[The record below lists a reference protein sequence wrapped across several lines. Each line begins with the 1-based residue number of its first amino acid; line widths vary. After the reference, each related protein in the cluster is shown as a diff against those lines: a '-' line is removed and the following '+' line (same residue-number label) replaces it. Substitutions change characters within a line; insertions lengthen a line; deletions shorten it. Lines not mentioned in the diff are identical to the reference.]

1 MQVANQDL
9 PIHCVVDSVCT
20 QSNVE
25 LSASS
30 LDFEDVYVNQTACRE
45 ITLTNTSAL
54 PQKVA
59 FVRLKKEVKIA
70 PNDGFAVLLPNE
82 SVTFDVTFTAFAAV
96 AYDFNITVMTSMNDA
111 YVVRARANG
120 IESPIELSHAVMQLR
135 STCDGHRVLESTM
148 VKNITSKK
156 QIVEISAPDPRFSW
170 IKVSPTICELA
181 PGASQRLEFEFN
193 PPVGLLSL
201 DPLEWHKGLMFPLKP
216 KAPVIVEAPPSAG
229 VVTDTPKAGKVPAPA
244 AKAKGGKDAKAVEPE
259 PVPVPVET
267 KPEHDLSPKPTPF
280 THWHEENG
288 WAFAHGVYGSMQ
300 WALPENVFRC
310 RHPADVDDANATL
323 DSQEQ
328 KLEPA
333 PLGYMGDWSLPI
345 FIKPKG
351 FESVAVSGI
360 STKPLYLNIQS
371 VVVPPQYILDVT
383 SLDFG
388 QISIGTRLVR
398 TVKLRNLTDELARI
412 TATGLNA
419 VGPFTILNAIREV
432 PRGEWIQ
439 VVIECFPRVPG
450 LITEAIEFKQNE
462 GGHVIRLPLRV
473 QGVNPTV
480 ELSGLEENPIV
491 GKLLDLGN
499 VVIADSATKKF
510 TITNTSAFPVPISI
524 QRSTGKGLPPRR
536 EFEATERNLS
546 GFPLFMLR
554 PEAAVI
560 PSGSKV
566 DIEVIYQPDKY
577 RSLPNREDIDI
588 NIGDGDNDLAIK
600 VHLCGRA
607 LGRQAFVAPATPRDE
622 PFVLQDLGMV
632 PAEDGLLVQAKAV
645 LREQARRVAEEL
657 GVGVLP
663 DRPIILEFPD
673 LYRDDLTA
681 AELASVEAMQK
692 EAAALLGPA
701 AANTGTNIIQV
712 KKVLVSA
719 ARINDARG
727 AAASAMSFEV
737 QLTQETRDSGMF
749 SLSANAKGSIVVGT
763 DTSVAIG
770 CVLPRPKGLGGLQ
783 VGSWQLY
790 RAEVVLRGGWRPEG
804 DSETCTVPI
813 LLRAFVRL

>member
-1 MQVANQDL
+1 MNQDL
-9 PIHCVVDSVCT
+9 PIHCVLDSVVT

-25 LSASS
+25 LSTSF
-30 LDFEDVYVNQTACRE
+30 LDFEDVYVNQTACKE
-45 ITLTNTSAL
+45 VTLTNTSAL

-59 FVRLKKEVKIA
+59 FVRLKKEVKVA

-82 SVTFDVTFTAFAAV
+82 SVVFDVTFTAFAAV
-96 AYDFNITVMTSMNDA
+96 KYEFGITVMTSMNDT
-111 YVVRARANG
+111 YVINAQANG
-120 IESPIELSHAVMQLR
+120 VEAPIELSNAVMLLR
-135 STCDGHRVLESTM
+135 TTCDGHRVLESTV
-148 VKNITSKK
+148 VKNTTSKK

-181 PGASQRLEFEFN
+181 PGSSQRLEFEFN
-193 PPVGLLSL
+193 PPVGLLGL
-201 DPLEWHKGLMFPLKP
+201 DPLEWHKGLMFPAKP
-216 KAPVIVEAPPSAG
+216 KVAVIEAPP
-229 VVTDTPKAGKVPAPA
+229 VA
-244 AKAKGGKDAKAVEPE
+244 AEPAKGGKAAPAAAKGKGGKDVKATEPE
-259 PVPVPVET
+259 PVAAPAPVDT
-267 KPEHDLSPKPTPF
+267 KPELDLTPKPTPF
-280 THWHEENG
+280 TQWREENG
-288 WAFAHGVYGSMQ
+288 WTYANGLYGSIQ
-300 WALPENVFRC
+300 WALPENVFKVRYPEPE
-310 RHPADVDDANATL
+310 RPEVEDSSAAENQDAK
-323 DSQEQ
+323 QE
-328 KLEPA
+328 P
-333 PLGYMGDWSLPI
+333 PPSGYIGNWSLPI

-351 FESVAVSGI
+351 FESVAASGI
-360 STKPLYLNIQS
+360 STKPLYVNLQS

-383 SLDFG
+383 SIDFG

-398 TVKLRNLTDELARI
+398 TVKLRNLTDEIAKL

-439 VVIECFPRVPG
+439 VVIECLPKIPG
-450 LITEAIEFKQNE
+450 LVTEAIEFKQPD

-480 ELSGLEENPIV
+480 ELSGLEENAVV
-491 GKLLDLGN
+491 GKLLDFGN
-499 VVIADSATKKF
+499 VVIADTAAKKF

-536 EFEATERNLS
+536 ELEATERNLA
-546 GFPLFMLR
+546 GLPLFMFR

-560 PSGSKV
+560 SPGSKV

-600 VHLCGRA
+600 VHVCGRSQ
-607 LGRQAFVAPATPRDE
+607 GRQAFVLPSLPRDE
-622 PFVLQDLGMV
+622 PFVVQDFGMV
-632 PAEDGLLVQAKAV
+632 PAEDALQAQAKAG
-645 LREQARRVAEEL
+645 LREQSKQLAEDL

-681 AELASVEAMQK
+681 AEQASIEAMQK

-701 AANTGTNIIQV
+701 AANTGANIIQV
-712 KKVLVSA
+712 KKIVVCG
-719 ARINDARG
+719 ARINDSRG
-727 AAASAMSFEV
+727 TAPAAMSFEV
-737 QLTQETRDSGMF
+737 QLTQEAKDSGLF
-749 SLSANAKGSIVVGT
+749 SLSASAKGNVAVGA
-763 DTSVAIG
+763 DTTVAIG
-770 CVLPRPKGLGGLQ
+770 CILPRPKGLGGLQ
-783 VGSWQLY
+783 VGSWQTY
-790 RAEVVLRGGWRPEG
+790 RAEAVLRGGWKPDKEPEA
-804 DSETCTVPI
+804 CTVPI

>member
-1 MQVANQDL
+1 
-9 PIHCVVDSVCT
+9 
-20 QSNVE
+20 VE
-25 LSASS
+25 LSTMS
-30 LDFEDVYVNQTACRE
+30 LDFEDVYVNQTACKE
-45 ITLTNTSAL
+45 VTLTNTSIL

-70 PNDGFAVLLPNE
+70 PNEGFAVLLPNE
-82 SVTFDVTFTAFAAV
+82 SVTFDVTFTALAAV
-96 AYDFNITVMTSMNDA
+96 AYDFSITVMTSMNDT
-111 YVVRARANG
+111 YVINARANG
-120 IESPIELSHAVMQLR
+120 VESPIELSHAVMQLR
-135 STCDGHRVLESTM
+135 TTCDGHRVLESTI
-148 VKNITSKK
+148 VKNTTSKK

-216 KAPVIVEAPPSAG
+216 KAPVVIEAPPP
-229 VVTDTPKAGKVPAPA
+229 VVAENPKGGKAPAPA
-244 AKAKGGKDAKAVEPE
+244 AKSKGGKDAKAAEPE
-259 PVPVPVET
+259 PAPVPVEA
-267 KPEHDLSPKPTPF
+267 KPEQDLSPKPTPF

-300 WALPENVFRC
+300 WALPENAFKSRY
-310 RHPADVDDANATL
+310 PADANDANAE
-323 DSQEQ
+323 EQ
-328 KLEPA
+328 KLEA
-333 PLGYMGDWSLPI
+333 PPSGYMGSWTLPI

-360 STKPLYLNIQS
+360 STKPLYVNIQS

-398 TVKLRNLTDELARI
+398 TVKLRNLTDEVAKI

-419 VGPFTILNAIREV
+419 VGPFTILNAVREV

-439 VVIECFPRVPG
+439 VVIECLPKIPG
-450 LITEAIEFKQNE
+450 LVTEAIEFKQNE

-491 GKLLDLGN
+491 GKLLDFGN
-499 VVIADSATKKF
+499 VVIADAATKKF

-536 EFEATERNLS
+536 EFEATERNLA
-546 GFPLFMLR
+546 GLPLFMLR

-566 DIEVIYQPDKY
+566 DIEVIYQPDKF

-607 LGRQAFVAPATPRDE
+607 LGRQAFVAPAAPRDE
-622 PFVLQDLGMV
+622 PFVVQDLGMV
-632 PAEDGLLVQAKAV
+632 PAEDALLAQAKAA
-645 LREQARRVAEEL
+645 LREQSKRVAEDL

-681 AELASVEAMQK
+681 AEQASMEAMQK

-712 KKVLVSA
+712 KKILVSA

-727 AAASAMSFEV
+727 TAASAMSFEV
-737 QLTQETRDSGMF
+737 QLTQEARESGMF
-749 SLSANAKGSIVVGT
+749 SLSANAKGNITVGT
-763 DTSVAIG
+763 DISVAIG

-790 RAEVVLRGGWRPEG
+790 RAEAVLRGGWRPEG
-804 DSETCTVPI
+804 EPEACTVSI